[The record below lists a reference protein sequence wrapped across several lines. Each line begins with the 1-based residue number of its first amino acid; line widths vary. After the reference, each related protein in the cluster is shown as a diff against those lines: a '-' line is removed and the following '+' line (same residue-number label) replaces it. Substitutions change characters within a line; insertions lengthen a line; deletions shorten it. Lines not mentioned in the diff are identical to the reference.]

1 MKEASLEPGLLSA
14 FRFFT
19 ILRLGVILP
28 TALVHS
34 FLNVLPVVGD
44 ILPLQHFQ
52 ETHPTPL
59 GGYSVYLLGFS
70 FADALLIV
78 AYLWW
83 SPCRRGLGRFFLPGG
98 LLLSSV
104 VPIVEQYLRTTWLD
118 SAELPALG
126 GAWQLVV
133 VLFIPLVLIGWQYN
147 FRAVLLFCLGTAL
160 LDEPLTIMAASG
172 IAFDARPMMILIL
185 ARTILYLAVGYMICR
200 MMAAQRQQ
208 RQALAQANAQ
218 LSHYAATLEQL
229 SVSRER
235 NRLARELHD
244 TLAHTLSGVTVQ
256 LEAVNALW
264 NTDAK
269 AAHAILTQSLET
281 TRTGL
286 TETRRAL
293 QALRTSPVE
302 DLGLALALRNL
313 AESLTTR
320 TGLALDLRLPDDL
333 DDLGPAVEQC
343 VYRVAQEALA
353 NVDRHASARRLSVQ
367 LDRQDQQLILTIAD
381 DGRGFAPNAALP
393 EDQFGLKGM
402 QERAEIAGGKLEVE
416 SCPGGGTTVRLNVP
430 VCGCGA

>member
-1 MKEASLEPGLLSA
+1 MKEPSLEPGLLSA

-19 ILRLGVILP
+19 VLRLGVILP

-34 FLNVLPVVGD
+34 FLNVLPVVGNV
-44 ILPLQHFQ
+44 LPLQHFQ
-52 ETHPTPL
+52 ATHPIPL
-59 GGYSVYLLGFS
+59 SGYSIYLLGFS
-70 FADALLIV
+70 IADAILIV
-78 AYLWW
+78 VYLWW
-83 SPCRRGLGRFFLPGG
+83 SPLQRWLGRFFLPGG

-104 VPIVEQYLRTTWLD
+104 VPIVEQYCRTVWLD
-118 SAELPALG
+118 SAELPAYG

-133 VLFIPLVLIGWQYN
+133 VMFIPLVLIGWQYN
-147 FRAVLLFCLGTAL
+147 FRAVLFFCLGTVL
-160 LDEPLTIMAASG
+160 LDESLTIMAAG
-172 IAFDARPMMILIL
+172 AVDFDARPMLILIL

-264 NTDAK
+264 NTDAQ
-269 AAHAILTQSLET
+269 AARTILTQSLET

-302 DLGLALALRNL
+302 DLGLGLALRNL
-313 AESLTTR
+313 AESLATR
-320 TGLALDLRLPDDL
+320 SGLALDLRLPDDL

-353 NVDRHASARRLSVQ
+353 NVDRHASARRLSVR
-367 LDRQDQQLILTIAD
+367 LDRQDQRLILTVAD
-381 DGRGFAPNAALP
+381 DGRGFTPDAALA
-393 EDQFGLKGM
+393 EGQFGLKGM

-416 SCPGGGTTVRLNVP
+416 SCPGGGTTVRLDVP
-430 VCGCGA
+430 VGGGGA